1 MKTNESLADL
11 PVEVVYKY
19 LLRDYRAL
27 QQELKEAKVDVGRL
41 LDMRFDEIDIEDEA
55 EIIRLT
61 DKYKQWSKTRYRNEI
76 ERLLRMLEKPQNKPF
91 STANSTAAFHDTSK
105 TL

>member
-1 MKTNESLADL
+1 MEMNESLADL
-11 PVEVVYKY
+11 PVEAVYKY

-27 QQELKEAKVDVGRL
+27 QQELKEAKAEVRRL

-61 DKYKQWSKTRYRNEI
+61 DKYKLWSKTRYRNEI
-76 ERLLRMLEKPQNKPF
+76 ERLLHMLEKAQK
-91 STANSTAAFHDTSK
+91 
-105 TL
+105 